1 MKFVVLSDLHLG
13 LPGQAVN
20 GLDPAARL
28 ITAVETIN
36 RDHANADFV
45 AIAGDLADLGAPQ
58 AYVQLHTILSGLT
71 VPYHITLGNHD
82 DRANYLAVFGA
93 EQNDAEG
100 RVSKVIDLDGHRVIL
115 LDTTTEGSHGGAL
128 CAGRQGW
135 LAAKLDEATD
145 RPVIV
150 VMHHHANVLSLP
162 VDEIPLSDGVGFAQ
176 LLKRH
181 PDVRMVISGHVH
193 LTTSGVW
200 HGVPMTT
207 LAGSHYS
214 VNAHVPGM
222 AGSQAR
228 LEGPAQMAV
237 VLADADG
244 VVVHFQDHLPRHI
257 ELASG
262 LFDWN

>member
-100 RVSKVIDLDGHRVIL
+100 RVSKVIDLRWSPRDPFGYN
-115 LDTTTEGSHGGAL
+115 
-128 CAGRQGW
+128 
-135 LAAKLDEATD
+135 D
-145 RPVIV
+145 RGQPRRR
-150 VMHHHANVLSLP
+150 A
-162 VDEIPLSDGVGFAQ
+162 
-176 LLKRH
+176 
-181 PDVRMVISGHVH
+181 VRR
-193 LTTSGVW
+193 
-200 HGVPMTT
+200 
-207 LAGSHYS
+207 A
-214 VNAHVPGM
+214 
-222 AGSQAR
+222 AR
-228 LEGPAQMAV
+228 LACGEIRRG
-237 VLADADG
+237 
-244 VVVHFQDHLPRHI
+244 H
-257 ELASG
+257 
-262 LFDWN
+262 